1 MNKILITGIT
11 GFIGSQIAE
20 LLVQYNFIVIGL
32 KRSQSDIWRCEEFKE
47 KIIWVDVD
55 GEDDYKKH
63 LENLGFDVLIH
74 CAWIGVESNE
84 RDRWDVQSKNLT
96 FLSELLQISK
106 KVKVKKLLVLGSQ
119 SEYGQ
124 IEGKISE
131 AHTTRPINAYAAI
144 KLACLELTKNFANIN
159 DIKWIWIRIFSLFG
173 EKEGNNWLIP
183 YTLNSIK
190 NNVNLELTH
199 GEQKYAYLY
208 IRDFAEII
216 YNIIDKHVDSGVYN
230 VSSVKSISIKSLVTQ
245 IRDLV
250 NPAFELKF
258 GRLEYR
264 KNQSMHIEGD
274 MKKLEDQIG
283 KIQFT
288 DFNVAIVNTINY
300 FLNQKLS

>member
-20 LLVQYNFIVIGL
+20 LLVQYNFKVIGL
-32 KRSQSDIWRCEEFKE
+32 KRRHSDIWRCEEFKE

-55 GEDDYKKH
+55 CEDDYKKH
-63 LENLGFDVLIH
+63 LENIGFEILIH

-84 RDRWDVQSKNLT
+84 RGMWDLQLKNLT
-96 FLSELLQISK
+96 FISELLQISR
-106 KVKVKKLLVLGSQ
+106 KVNVKKIIVLGSQ

-131 AHTTRPINAYAAI
+131 AHPTNPLNAYAAI
-144 KLACLELTKNFANIN
+144 KLACLELTKNFASIN
-159 DIKWIWIRIFSLFG
+159 DIKWIWIRVFSLFG

-183 YTLNSIK
+183 NTLNSIK
-190 NNVNLELTH
+190 NNDKLELTH

-208 IRDFAEII
+208 IKDFAEVV
-216 YNIIDKHVDSGVYN
+216 YKIIDKHVDSGVYN
-230 VSSVKSISIKSLVTQ
+230 VSSVNSISIKSLVTQ

-250 NPAFELKF
+250 NPEFELKF
-258 GRLEYR
+258 GTLEYR
-264 KNQSMHIEGD
+264 KNQSMQIEGD

-283 KIQFT
+283 EMHFT
-288 DFNVAIVNTINY
+288 DFNVAIENTINF
-300 FLNQKLS
+300 FLNQKLC

>member
-20 LLVQYNFIVIGL
+20 LLVQYNFKVIGL
-32 KRSQSDIWRCEEFKE
+32 KRSHSDVWRCEEFKE

-55 GEDDYKKH
+55 SEDDYKKH
-63 LENLGFDVLIH
+63 LENLGFETLIH

-84 RDRWDVQSKNLT
+84 RGKWDVQLKNLI

-131 AHTTRPINAYAAI
+131 AHPTKPVNAYAAI

-159 DIKWIWIRIFSLFG
+159 GIKWIWIRVFSLFG

-183 YTLNSIK
+183 NILNSIK
-190 NNVNLELTH
+190 NNHNLELTH

-208 IRDFAEII
+208 IKDFAEVI
-216 YNIIDKHVDSGVYN
+216 YKIVDKHVDSGVYN
-230 VSSVKSISIKSLVTQ
+230 VSSVKSISIKSLVTL

-258 GRLEYR
+258 GTLEYR

-283 KIQFT
+283 KIHFT

-300 FLNQKLS
+300 FFNQKLS

>member
-20 LLVQYNFIVIGL
+20 LLVQYNFKVIGL
-32 KRSQSDIWRCEEFKE
+32 KRSHSDVWRCEEFKE

-55 GEDDYKKH
+55 SEDDYKKH
-63 LENLGFDVLIH
+63 LENLGFETLIH

-84 RDRWDVQSKNLT
+84 RGKWDVQLKNLI

-131 AHTTRPINAYAAI
+131 AHPTKPVNAYAAI

-159 DIKWIWIRIFSLFG
+159 DIKWIWIRVFSLFG

-183 YTLNSIK
+183 NILNSIK
-190 NNVNLELTH
+190 NNHNLELTH

-208 IRDFAEII
+208 IKDFAEVI
-216 YNIIDKHVDSGVYN
+216 YKIVDKHVDSGVYN
-230 VSSVKSISIKSLVTQ
+230 VSSVKSISIKSLVTL

-258 GRLEYR
+258 GTLEYR

-283 KIQFT
+283 KIHFT

-300 FLNQKLS
+300 FFNQKLS

>member
-20 LLVQYNFIVIGL
+20 LLVQNNFKVIGL
-32 KRSQSDIWRCEEFKE
+32 KRSHSDIWRCEEIKE

-55 GEDDYKKH
+55 CDDDYKKH
-63 LENLGFDVLIH
+63 LENIGFETLIH

-84 RDRWDVQSKNLT
+84 RGTWDLQLKNLT
-96 FLSELLQISK
+96 FLSELLQICR
-106 KVKVKKLLVLGSQ
+106 KVNVKKIIVLGSQ

-131 AHTTRPINAYAAI
+131 AHPTNPVNAYAAI

-159 DIKWIWIRIFSLFG
+159 DIKWIWTRVFSLFG

-183 YTLNSIK
+183 NTLNSIK
-190 NNVNLELTH
+190 NNHKLELTN

-208 IRDFAEII
+208 IKDFAEVI
-216 YNIIDKHVDSGVYN
+216 YKIIDKHVDSGVYN

-258 GRLEYR
+258 GTLEYR

-283 KIQFT
+283 EIHFT

-300 FLNQKLS
+300 FLNQKVS